1 MIARIFLWSW
11 LITLPIT
18 VVGGYWFF
26 ATTERF
32 YTFAVRYTGTE
43 ANPGGEMEL
52 TAIGQYELK
61 ILWQRLRA
69 ELNRLV
75 LDESTLKP
83 LRLYVPKTKIKQL
96 ESHMPQSGYE
106 NVRGAM
112 FVDGKLIKV
121 KYRYRGDSVYRW
133 AWYKKSLR
141 VKTNKKNL
149 YGRMRTFN
157 LLAARSNEQLNNY
170 LSYQLADMMGLVAP
184 RTELARV
191 YLNGKD
197 QGVHFQVEQVDEVF
211 LRSRG
216 LMPGDV
222 YRGEIIGKDEFVG
235 GDIES
240 LFDTVAGWDKVTINN
255 HYDEKSLAP
264 LKRLIE
270 LLQSPDDQVTQ
281 ESLSKLLDM
290 EAWGAYSA
298 FEALTQSK
306 HADEVHNWRLF
317 YDPWRQKFVP
327 IVWDTMGWYDTV
339 RSKKIRPVH
348 IANSLM
354 GALFRNGDFI
364 SARHRALS
372 KFFIEETDQRF
383 LELLDNTISTMEIEN
398 KTDPYLRPPSPYKV
412 ELAMQELRTQIHATF
427 GLLDSRNLKNDKPI
441 KYSFDESALTV
452 KINSRFPVDYLALT
466 FDRPVGSEQKVLV
479 KTIGPGRESFDITG
493 HSSITGN
500 NVTIETTLL
509 PNYIVESMQSTNGKS
524 GWSSFQAQPIVIK
537 IKFPELESM
546 ANIVELKAMSSK
558 RALRVERVEKIAT
571 KGYDTLYRPIAE
583 KPAPSIVRWSGEIN
597 ITENI
602 EINEELHIDAGTT
615 VRLAPGASV
624 VVFGKVSAEGSAESP
639 IRFLPIADVGLPWG
653 TFSIQGRGAD
663 GSRFSHCE
671 FSGGS
676 GIKAELYEYS
686 ALFSVHDVRDVKVSD
701 CKFLDNAIVDDMVH
715 TVYSDIVFER
725 VEFANA
731 VSDALDLDNS
741 VVTIRDSL
749 FRNSGNDGIDLMTTT
764 ATVINTQIINNGDK
778 GISVGEASE
787 LIAINNLINDNK
799 VGVQSKDRSVALLF
813 NNTLR
818 NNKMALH
825 AYRKNW
831 QYGTGGQIFASKSV
845 IEGEKDGEDVLATS
859 RSAIGLYD
867 SYVSNKAIFSKRIDQ
882 LEVDNKSRNV
892 AVRKTSAFEVEFI
905 TPEVSRVLHSL
916 PENIKEKLMLDRRGA
931 NIDD

>member
-18 VVGGYWFF
+18 VVGGYWSF

-157 LLAARSNEQLNNY
+157 LLAARSDEQINNY

-191 YLNGKD
+191 YLNDKD
-197 QGVHFQVEQVDEVF
+197 QGVHFQVEQIDEVF

-216 LMPGDV
+216 LMPGDI
-222 YRGEIIGKDEFVG
+222 YRGEIIGKDEFIG
-235 GDIES
+235 GDIGS
-240 LFDTVAGWDKVTINN
+240 LFNTVAGWDKVTINN
-255 HYDEKSLAP
+255 HYDDNSLAP
-264 LKRLIE
+264 LERLIE
-270 LLQSPDDQVTQ
+270 LLQSPDDRLAQ

-290 EAWGAYSA
+290 DAWGTYSA

-317 YDPWRQKFVP
+317 YDPWRQKFIP

-339 RSKKIRPVH
+339 RSKKIRPVY

-354 GALFRNGDFI
+354 GALFRNGDFMR
-364 SARHRALS
+364 SRHRALS

-383 LELLDNTISTMEIEN
+383 LELLDNTISTMELEN

-412 ELAMQELRTQIHATF
+412 ELAMQELRKQIHATF

-452 KINSRFPVDYLALT
+452 KINSRFPVDYLAFT

-479 KTIGPGRESFDITG
+479 KTIGPGRESFDITR

-524 GWSSFQAQPIVIK
+524 GWSSFQAQPTVIK

-615 VRLAPGASV
+615 VRLAPGSSV

-639 IRFLPIADVGLPWG
+639 IRFLPIVDVGLPWG

-845 IEGEKDGEDVLATS
+845 IEGEKGGEDVLARS

-867 SYVSNKAIFSKRIDQ
+867 SYVSNKAISSKRIDR
-882 LEVDNKSRNV
+882 LEVDNKSRNA
-892 AVRKTSAFEVEFI
+892 AVRKTSAFEVEYT

-916 PENIKEKLMLDRRGA
+916 PIDIKEKLMLDRRGA
-931 NIDD
+931 DLDG